1 MKEKIIKKS
10 FKDAFAFLKKGNM
23 LLLAIGFLA
32 GVVFNAVV
40 SSLANDIIMQAIAST
55 FGVTKL
61 DNWVVHG
68 MLVGKFLGTVLN
80 FIIVTTLLFVILF
93 FYFIIK
99 NIVNIRRAKNKP
111 KEELQELKPTTDELI
126 LQQLQEINKNLSKNK
141 SKTAK

>member
-80 FIIVTTLLFVILF
+80 LLSSQPYYLLFYVFIL
-93 FYFIIK
+93 
-99 NIVNIRRAKNKP
+99 
-111 KEELQELKPTTDELI
+111 LLKILLI
-126 LQQLQEINKNLSKNK
+126 LEEQKINQKKNHKN
-141 SKTAK
+141 